1 MYKLDNILIFIFVV
15 IFRWLLTDM
24 ELKCDPNLI
33 DIVENVE
40 SSSIRGRSH
49 VKFEYSSERSK
60 RRKSQEL
67 RANYSAEELTYA
79 AQMKIRESGN
89 TDAANICK
97 KVFLSSP
104 TRSTKMREKIDRKA
118 EIPYE
123 PHMALSHLL
132 NTSMSKSTYIYLRKA
147 ARERHCNL

>member
-1 MYKLDNILIFIFVV
+1 M
-15 IFRWLLTDM
+15 TDM

-33 DIVENVE
+33 DIDEKKIYVE
-40 SSSIRGRSH
+40 SSSIRGRSR
-49 VKFEYSSERSK
+49 VKFEDFSERSK

-132 NTSMSKSTYIYLRKA
+132 NTSMSKSHIPLK
-147 ARERHCNL
+147 